1 MCGDSGVNRGLGL
14 LGSILVVFG
23 LIDFAASYVL
33 LNIEG
38 LWAVFRAELKF
49 FTRLRFGCVLRV
61 FTNHL
66 TPANH
71 IAS

>member
-38 LWAVFRAELKF
+38 LWAVLEP
-49 FTRLRFGCVLRV
+49 
-61 FTNHL
+61 N
-66 TPANH
+66 
-71 IAS
+71 